1 MKKILIT
8 MGLFLGTIIS
18 NPDKTLANFI
28 FSPTSHSHPHSHHGA
43 VRSVVTYYKV
53 TISHSLVEH
62 NLWLQNL
69 YRTSSGKEKYQ
80 ILKNGEI
87 LEGHE
92 SRLEGENLKEE
103 PYHLQLQPEK
113 NQITYI
119 VKEHNMSLTIPA
131 TFSEDTFTVKGKD
144 VSSVFS
150 KFMESTYVKNLR
162 NMDSYDDYF
171 FLKWGTTKD
180 QIESLSANMKGNL
193 SDMVCSLQTRM
204 CQIARMSINI
214 SIDFYWP
221 K

>member
-1 MKKILIT
+1 

-28 FSPTSHSHPHSHHGA
+28 FSPTLHSHPHHGA
-43 VRSVVTYYKV
+43 VRSVVTHYKV
-53 TISHSLVEH
+53 TISYSLVEH

-69 YRTSSGKEKYQ
+69 YRTSSGKGKYQ
-80 ILKNGEI
+80 TLKNGEI

-92 SRLEGENLKEE
+92 THLEGENLKGE

-113 NQITYI
+113 NQITYV

-131 TFSEDTFTVKGKD
+131 TFSEGTFTVKGKD

-150 KFMESTYVKNLR
+150 KFMESTDDVKNLR
-162 NMDSYDDYF
+162 NMDNYDDGF

-180 QIESLSANMKGNL
+180 QIESLSANMKANL

-204 CQIARMSINI
+204 CQIAHMSINT